1 MTFKVIITHGTS
13 EGDEHTYYGV
23 VFADKDFSQPKKL
36 AFNSSLNRLEAT
48 FSFDDGKVPKG
59 HHFLAI
65 LVPVNKSEI
74 TTSTTPQ
81 WKIGTNTEKSAP
93 EEVNFP

>member
-1 MTFKVIITHGTS
+1 LRIKTL
-13 EGDEHTYYGV
+13 
-23 VFADKDFSQPKKL
+23 ANQKKL

-48 FSFDDGKVPKG
+48 YAFDDDGKVPKG

-65 LVPVNKSEI
+65 LVPVNKSEV
-74 TTSTTPQ
+74 TTSTTLQ

-93 EEVNFP
+93 EEVHFS